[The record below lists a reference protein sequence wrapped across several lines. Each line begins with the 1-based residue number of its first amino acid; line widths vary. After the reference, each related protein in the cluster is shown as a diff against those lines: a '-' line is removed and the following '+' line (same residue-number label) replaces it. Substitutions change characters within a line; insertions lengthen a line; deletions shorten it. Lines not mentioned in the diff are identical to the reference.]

1 MYVTSVDMGHERTRA
16 NINYILNRHGV
27 PNVMI
32 EIGCFEGAT
41 TFWAA
46 DLITRHNKN
55 FQLHAIDPHTTDND
69 NQDFD
74 FATVRRA
81 FEYNLSVCQARV
93 NYINKFS
100 YQALTDLSN
109 QNTCAELIFVDG
121 DHTAAAVL
129 EDMILSW
136 RLLPVGGVMLC
147 DDAIGWKLVDKNGQ
161 APVQLSPRMG
171 IEMFVQTHWH
181 KIELLELPNSFQTAF
196 VKVAQ

>member
-46 DLITRHNKN
+46 DIITHYNKN

-69 NQDFD
+69 NQGFD
-74 FATVRRA
+74 FATVQRA
-81 FEYNLSVCQARV
+81 FEYNLSVCRSKV

-100 YQALTDLSN
+100 YQALIDLIN
-109 QNTCAELIFVDG
+109 QNACAELIFVDG

>member
-1 MYVTSVDMGHERTRA
+1 MYVSSIDMGHDRTRA
-16 NINYILNRHGV
+16 NLRHIFQTHGV

-32 EIGCFEGAT
+32 EIGCFEEAT
-41 TFWAA
+41 TFWVS
-46 DLITRHNKN
+46 DTVTQHNKK
-55 FQLHAIDPHTTDND
+55 FKLYAIDPHSTVND

-74 FATVRRA
+74 FATVKKA
-81 FEYNLSVCQARV
+81 FEYNLSVCPGQV
-93 NYINKFS
+93 TYINKPS
-100 YQALTDLSN
+100 HQALIDLVT
-109 QNTCAELIFVDG
+109 QNVQAELIYVDG

-147 DDAIGWKLVDKNGQ
+147 DDAIGWKLIDQHGQ

-181 KIELLELPNSFQTAF
+181 KIELIHLPNSFQ
-196 VKVAQ
+196 VALQKIKD

>member
-16 NINYILNRHGV
+16 NLNCIFRTHGV

-41 TFWAA
+41 TFWVS
-46 DLITRHNKN
+46 DLCRQHNKH
-55 FQLHAIDPHTTDND
+55 FHLYAIDPHTTDND

-74 FATVRRA
+74 FDTIKRA
-81 FEYNLSVCQARV
+81 FEYNLSVCPGQV
-93 NYINKFS
+93 TYINKYS
-100 YQALTDLSN
+100 HQGLVDLIN
-109 QNTCAELIFVDG
+109 QNVQAELIYVDG

-136 RLLPVGGVMLC
+136 RLLSVGGVMLC
-147 DDAIGWKLVDKNGQ
+147 DDAIGWKLVDQQGQ

-171 IEMFVQTHWH
+171 IEMFIQTHWH
-181 KIELLELPNSFQTAF
+181 KIELIELPNSFQTAF
-196 VKVAQ
+196 VKIAH